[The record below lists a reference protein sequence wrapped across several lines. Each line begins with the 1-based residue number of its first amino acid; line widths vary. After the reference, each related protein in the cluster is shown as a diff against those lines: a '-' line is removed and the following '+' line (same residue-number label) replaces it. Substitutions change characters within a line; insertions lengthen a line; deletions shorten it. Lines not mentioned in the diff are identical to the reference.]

1 MSWILNWNGTY
12 REKFWSSCTSVASAD
27 QGHSG
32 GRFLKV
38 TGYRET
44 VALHKVGTYL
54 KFIQL
59 QSTSTWKWCLLEVW
73 KSLPSLSVGRSVGWS
88 VCHNS
93 PKGGKLHLRDIVIL
107 LAFVQ
112 KSFHLKKK
120 RKKNLFL
127 SSPKAL
133 SMPGLQVF
141 FQQKNPKEA
150 KVLKVFLRTFNEK
163 KLIIKDHLEL
173 IFY

>member
-1 MSWILNWNGTY
+1 MQEEVLAKTLKSWNSCFSESINISTKYL
-12 REKFWSSCTSVASAD
+12 REKANKLKTAKKYRLSHINCPISSFV
-27 QGHSG
+27 
-32 GRFLKV
+32 
-38 TGYRET
+38 
-44 VALHKVGTYL
+44 
-54 KFIQL
+54 
-59 QSTSTWKWCLLEVW
+59 
-73 KSLPSLSVGRSVGWS
+73 SVGRSVGWS

-127 SSPKAL
+127 SSRKAL

-150 KVLKVFLRTFNEK
+150 KVLKVFFLRTFNEK
-163 KLIIKDHLEL
+163 KLMIKDNLEL
-173 IFY
+173 ILY